1 MKRDHTSISERIK
14 ELGITKVKVCEKVKI
29 HKATLSKI
37 IQGNPKYLN
46 KETIKEIHKY
56 LDRVRTK

>member
-1 MKRDHTSISERIK
+1 MKRDHTTIDGRIR
-14 ELGITKVKVCEKVKI
+14 ELGITKVKVCEMVKI

-37 IQGNPKYLN
+37 IQGNPNYLN
-46 KETIKEIHKY
+46 KEKIKEIHKY